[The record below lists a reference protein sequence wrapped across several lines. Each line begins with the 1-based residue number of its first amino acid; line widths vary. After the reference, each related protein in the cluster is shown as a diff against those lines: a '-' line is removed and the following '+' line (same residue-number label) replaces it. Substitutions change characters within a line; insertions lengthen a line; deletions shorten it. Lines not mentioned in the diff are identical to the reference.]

1 MQHSAMGDRRC
12 LMTSSAAKPQQRV
25 PPGWTPPPASAMA
38 APAGNRATPCAGD
51 NPARPVCGLAAS
63 TETSTDRGARPGSSM
78 NELHGR
84 AG

>member
-1 MQHSAMGDRRC
+1 MQHLAMDDRRC
-12 LMTSSAAKPQQRV
+12 LMTSSVAKLQQRV
-25 PPGWTPPPASAMA
+25 PPGWAPPPGCAMA
-38 APAGNRATPCAGD
+38 VSAGNGATPCAGD